1 MINVLVVDDDEDDAA
16 LFQRQLEMKSRR
28 RMMVT
33 LAHNLVSGL
42 KIAFS
47 LKPAIIL
54 TDLKMPDANGLD
66 AVRAFVAKLPN
77 IPVICLTDNDSDSI
91 GLEAVRAGAE
101 NSIVKSQIQGNFDI
115 LRREIIFAIER
126 HRRHMSDG
134 EGWRNAA
141 MAADVL
147 HDILNH

>member
-1 MINVLVVDDDEDDAA
+1 MINVLVVDDDRGTTP
-16 LFQRQLEMKSRR
+16 LFSKRQLEMKSRR

-42 KIAFS
+42 KIALS

-101 NSIVKSQIQGNFDI
+101 NSIVKSRSRGTS
-115 LRREIIFAIER
+115 IFCAGKSSSR
-126 HRRHMSDG
+126 SSG
-134 EGWRNAA
+134 TVAT
-141 MAADVL
+141 
-147 HDILNH
+147 